1 MGIGMVVAAV
11 LVVVGW
17 RGRRIDNHPICRK
30 CGFDLFGIIPD
41 AESCPECGVP
51 LTFSTI
57 DRRGRR
63 ARSSRLVLVGVALLM
78 TCMGLVAVS
87 LSTVSIRPMLPTS
100 LVLIEL
106 RYGGGSA
113 EAAAEELIDR
123 RQDKRLDDE
132 TLLGLVR
139 EFLDK
144 QSDRES
150 RWNPAWGDMIELAER
165 DELLSDEQSARY
177 AEQGVSIGVHVHTQM
192 VSGNAPTIIVG
203 NTNEPRFG
211 TNGPLYSWSLAE
223 IRVDDRTLPDDHGP
237 ICTLDHES
245 DDSHR
250 PGSIKDG
257 FRNLGGTRSHHR
269 GKRNVIPSLCLPP
282 GKHNLSGTVLVEVG
296 NRYIAREIEFDQTVD
311 VLADHSALM
320 MRVDDPELAD
330 QIRDSAVPT
339 VRLVAMGRNTAE
351 LELEFEAWRIEP
363 AIICGEIQVVVD
375 GRLLD
380 YTSFGSGDLVTR
392 DFMPRSR
399 GGQRN
404 QEPPYADPSRRER
417 GTGVGHDRDRA
428 TAGADHRSAQPG
440 RDRIAAACLVAP
452 DPLRGCA
459 GRQRAR
465 SGPVRHAAADWLTI
479 GTLSKWVSGLPSWR
493 VSSYS
498 AG

>member
-1 MGIGMVVAAV
+1 M
-11 LVVVGW
+11 
-17 RGRRIDNHPICRK
+17 
-30 CGFDLFGIIPD
+30 
-41 AESCPECGVP
+41 
-51 LTFSTI
+51 
-57 DRRGRR
+57 
-63 ARSSRLVLVGVALLM
+63 
-78 TCMGLVAVS
+78 
-87 LSTVSIRPMLPTS
+87 
-100 LVLIEL
+100 
-106 RYGGGSA
+106 
-113 EAAAEELIDR
+113 
-123 RQDKRLDDE
+123 
-132 TLLGLVR
+132 
-139 EFLDK
+139 
-144 QSDRES
+144 
-150 RWNPAWGDMIELAER
+150 
-165 DELLSDEQSARY
+165 
-177 AEQGVSIGVHVHTQM
+177 
-192 VSGNAPTIIVG
+192 
-203 NTNEPRFG
+203 
-211 TNGPLYSWSLAE
+211 GPLYSWSLAE

-399 GGQRN
+399 GG
-404 QEPPYADPSRRER
+404 S
-417 GTGVGHDRDRA
+417 GTRSHHTLTLHGV
-428 TAGADHRSAQPG
+428 S
-440 RDRIAAACLVAP
+440 VAP
-452 DPLRGCA
+452 ASVTIVIEPRPELIIDQLNPVEIGSPLRVWSRPIRYEDVPVVNA
-459 GRQRAR
+459 LDQ
-465 SGPVRHAAADWLTI
+465 GPSDMPRPI
-479 GTLSKWVSGLPSWR
+479 G
-493 VSSYS
+493 
-498 AG
+498 